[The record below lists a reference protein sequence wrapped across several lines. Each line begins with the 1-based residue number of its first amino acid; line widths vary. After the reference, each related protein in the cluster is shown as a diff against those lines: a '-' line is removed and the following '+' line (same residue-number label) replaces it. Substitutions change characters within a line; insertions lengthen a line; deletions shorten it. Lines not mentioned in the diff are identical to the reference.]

1 MDSKKTNLKKI
12 GNEKFEKKDY
22 KGAIED
28 SSKVIELDPQIK
40 THTLLEAKQ
49 NIYYKIIKVLLK
61 IFQN

>member
-28 SSKVIELDPQIK
+28 SSKVIELDPHNKDALFQRSIAYQQ
-40 THTLLEAKQ
+40 LSDLDLN
-49 NIYYKIIKVLLK
+49 NI
-61 IFQN
+61 